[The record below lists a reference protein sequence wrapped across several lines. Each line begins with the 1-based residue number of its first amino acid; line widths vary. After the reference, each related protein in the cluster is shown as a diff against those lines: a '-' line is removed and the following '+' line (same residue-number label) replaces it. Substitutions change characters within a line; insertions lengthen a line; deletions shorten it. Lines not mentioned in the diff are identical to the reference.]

1 MPEETTR
8 RTGNS
13 SLYEDRPRVHK
24 GQEAEEQETATT
36 ICFYH
41 YLTFYIIFI

>member
-8 RTGNS
+8 RIGSS

-24 GQEAEEQETATT
+24 GQEDEEQETATI
-36 ICFYH
+36 ICF
-41 YLTFYIIFI
+41 